1 MLDDLF
7 SASIGLLA
15 YSKEKAEE
23 FIEILVDKGEMHR
36 DEAQKLVNRLVEK
49 GKAETE
55 RCREQ
60 VQGRIKDM
68 INEKIITK
76 EDFKRLENKLDQ
88 LITLLTEKQ

>member
-1 MLDDLF
+1 MLDELF
-7 SASIGLLA
+7 SASIGLLV

-60 VQGRIKDM
+60 FQGKIHETIK
-68 INEKIITK
+68 EKVITK

-88 LITLLTEKQ
+88 LLTLLTDKQ